1 MNDYK
6 DLNKIQSEVIKSLC
20 KALEDN
26 GIDLSFLLFSYLTPE
41 EYEYT
46 KELLKNE

>member
-6 DLNKIQSEVIKSLC
+6 DLNKIQFRFIISLC

-26 GIDLSFLLFSYLTPE
+26 GIDLSYLLFSYLTPE
-41 EYEYT
+41 EYAYA
-46 KELLKNE
+46 KELLDYE